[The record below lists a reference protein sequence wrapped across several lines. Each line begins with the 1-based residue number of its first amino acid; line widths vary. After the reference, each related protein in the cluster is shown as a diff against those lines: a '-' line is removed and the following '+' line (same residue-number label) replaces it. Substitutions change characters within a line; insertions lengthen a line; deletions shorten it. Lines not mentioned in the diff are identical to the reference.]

1 MSKNTQRPTRSRLD
15 VPETSH
21 NQTPLALSEVQQTR
35 SGEALDAMCIQL
47 GTGDYQ
53 AGEAQVYWEETILL

>member
-1 MSKNTQRPTRSRLD
+1 MSKNAQSPSRSRLD
-15 VPETSH
+15 VLEASH
-21 NQTPLALSEVQQTR
+21 NQAPLALSEVQQTR

-47 GTGDYQ
+47 GTEDCQ